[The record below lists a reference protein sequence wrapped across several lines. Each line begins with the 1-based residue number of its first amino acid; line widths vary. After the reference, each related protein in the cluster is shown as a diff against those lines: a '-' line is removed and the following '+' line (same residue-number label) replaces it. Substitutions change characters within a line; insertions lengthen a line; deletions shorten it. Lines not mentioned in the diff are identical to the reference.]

1 MFNISPEYKLI
12 SKHNQRP
19 FSNINKKIQH
29 PTTNKTFNEYSSKDL
44 LFNKIN
50 NKEKNTKKFYLNIH
64 RKSSIEQKKLFY
76 NKIYNKNYGNKDAL
90 GLSKFLSVEKKTR
103 KSNVKTKEYSSSRL
117 SSTTTF
123 RKINLKSKSHQR
135 TQEEYKSY
143 EYSYDK
149 DIIKNNVDSY
159 IGKINHKKKIDKT
172 MQINDEELKNIYN
185 NDTMTKRRPVSV
197 SMLLNREKVIPK
209 KIDIKLEDVNSDEIK
224 MKNLFIIKF
233 GYILDMFKKAIS
245 GSDWIRM
252 DFRTTFINI
261 TTNLSK
267 SFEIYNKLLL
277 TKLSDENCLQSLYNF
292 CEEIISWQKLAIE
305 EIRYLKKENINL
317 TRRKEFIEKEL
328 STKKEEIKELNN
340 DIIKYDLNR
349 VNKGKQDDSKAEK
362 IKKDFTNIE
371 SNYVNTIYHLQKERE
386 ELNILL
392 GKNKEDKINNDEL
405 KNKIKKLREELAECK
420 TIIFKN
426 DFNQK
431 NKDKLNSIYIEE
443 LSQKIS
449 DFDKDKE
456 IWKNKEIKFTGEIIN
471 LKIKIE
477 RLNEILKE
485 KDNKIEELEKKIN
498 ENKANYL
505 LNNNI
510 KTPANTK
517 FISENIL
524 K

>member
-1 MFNISPEYKLI
+1 MFNITPEYKLVL
-12 SKHNQRP
+12 KHNQRP
-19 FSNINKKIQH
+19 YSNIDKKTQL
-29 PTTNKTFNEYSSKDL
+29 PTNKSFNEYSSKDL
-44 LFNKIN
+44 LLNKVN

-64 RKSSIEQKKLFY
+64 RKNSIEQKKLFY

-90 GLSKFLSVEKKTR
+90 GLSKFLSIEKKTR
-103 KSNVKTKEYSSSRL
+103 KSNMRTKEYSSSRL

-123 RKINLKSKSHQR
+123 RKINLKSKSHHK
-135 TQEEYKSY
+135 TQEELKSY
-143 EYSYDK
+143 DYSYEKDK
-149 DIIKNNVDSY
+149 IKDNVGSYIAKIKNR
-159 IGKINHKKKIDKT
+159 KKVDKT
-172 MQINDEELKNIYN
+172 MQINDEELKKIYN
-185 NDTMTKRRPVSV
+185 NSMTKRRPVSV
-197 SMLLNREKVIPK
+197 SMLLNREKDIPK
-209 KIDIKLEDVNSDEIK
+209 KIDIKPEEVNSDEIK
-224 MKNLFIIKF
+224 VKNIFIIKF

-261 TTNLSK
+261 STNLSK

-305 EIRYLKKENINL
+305 EIRHLKKENIYL
-317 TRRKEFIEKEL
+317 TRRKEFLEKEL
-328 STKKEEIKELNN
+328 NTKKEEIKELNN

-362 IKKDFTNIE
+362 IKKDFINIE
-371 SNYVNTIYHLQKERE
+371 SNYVNTIYQLQKERT

-392 GKNKEDKINNDEL
+392 GKNKKEKINTDEL

-426 DFNQK
+426 EFNQK
-431 NKDKLNSIYIEE
+431 SKDKLNNIYIDE

-449 DFDKDKE
+449 DFDKEKE
-456 IWKNKEIKFTGEIIN
+456 IWKEKEIKVTGEMIN

-477 RLNEILKE
+477 RLNEIIKE
-485 KDNKIEELEKKIN
+485 KDNKIEELEKKIY
-498 ENKANYL
+498 ENKINSFL
-505 LNNNI
+505 DSNI
-510 KTPANTK
+510 KIHANTQ
-517 FISENIL
+517 FISEKKL
-524 K
+524 